1 MKKTRLFKFAA
12 TLCLMLTLA
21 ASSQAQDLKS
31 ILSTVASKVSDA
43 VSSTTASS
51 FSIVGTWTYSGLDCQ
66 FESDNLLAKA
76 GGAVASNTV
85 ESKMEEV
92 MEKLGFTDG
101 CTYVF
106 DDSGSYT
113 TTVNGKSTSG
123 TYTYDSDAGT
133 LKLTSKLKV
142 SFTCTVDISSSS
154 KFSMLFDADKLMS
167 LAKTATSLASST
179 SSSISTISSLLE
191 NYDGLQLGVV
201 LEK

>member
-1 MKKTRLFKFAA
+1 MKKTNFLRFAVM
-12 TLCLMLTLA
+12 LCFIAGMS
-21 ASSQAQDLKS
+21 ASAQAQDLKS

-43 VSSTTASS
+43 VSSSSSS
-51 FSIVGTWTYSGLDCQ
+51 FSIVGTWNYTGLDCQ

-76 GGAVASNTV
+76 GGAVASSTV

-113 TTVNGKSTSG
+113 TTVGSKSNSG
-123 TYTYDSDAGT
+123 TYTYDSDSNT

-142 SFTCTVDISSSS
+142 SFSCTVDVSSSS
-154 KFSMLFDADKLMS
+154 KISLLFDADKLMS
-167 LAKTATSLASST
+167 LAKTATSLASSA

-201 LEK
+201 LEKE